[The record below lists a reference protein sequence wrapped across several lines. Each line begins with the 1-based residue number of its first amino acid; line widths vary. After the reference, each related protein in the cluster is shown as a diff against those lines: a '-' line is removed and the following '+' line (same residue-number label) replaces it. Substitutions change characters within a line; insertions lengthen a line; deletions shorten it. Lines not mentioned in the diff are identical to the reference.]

1 MKICVFC
8 GSSMGNDIRY
18 QEAAAQLGEVLAQN
32 DCTLYYGGGNVGL
45 MKVIADKMI
54 ERGKEVI
61 GVMPNLILEME
72 IGHDGISKMVEV
84 DSMSERKTILINES
98 DAFIAMPGGFGTL
111 DELFEIVVLNQLRIT
126 DKPVALYNTLNYY
139 DSLINFI
146 DHGVSQGFIRKEHRD
161 NIIVSDN
168 PETLFQELSR
178 HKSIDIKQWIEDIN
192 DGLKEQVKV
201 NKSLLI
207 N

>member
-32 DCTLYYGGGNVGL
+32 DCILYYGGGNVGL

-54 ERGKEVI
+54 EKGKEVV
-61 GVMPNLILEME
+61 GVMPNLILDME
-72 IGHDGISKMVEV
+72 IGHDGISKMIEV
-84 DSMSERKTILINES
+84 NSMSERKTILINES

-126 DKPVALYNTLNYY
+126 DKPVALYNTLNYF
-139 DSLINFI
+139 DSIIQFI
-146 DHGVSQGFIRKEHRD
+146 DHAVGQGFIRKEHRD

-168 PETLFQELSR
+168 PETILKELSR
-178 HKSIDIKQWIEDIN
+178 HKSIDIKQWIEDIKKN
-192 DGLKEQVKV
+192 
-201 NKSLLI
+201 
-207 N
+207 

>member
-32 DCTLYYGGGNVGL
+32 DCILYYGGGNVGL

-54 ERGKEVI
+54 EKGKEVV
-61 GVMPNLILEME
+61 GVMPNLILDME
-72 IGHDGISKMVEV
+72 IGHDGISKMIEV

-126 DKPVALYNTLNYY
+126 DKPVALYNTLNYF
-139 DSLINFI
+139 DSIIQFI
-146 DHGVSQGFIRKEHRD
+146 DHAVGQGFIRKEHRD

-168 PETLFQELSR
+168 PELLFQELSR
-178 HKSIDIKQWIEDIN
+178 HKSIDIKQWIEDI
-192 DGLKEQVKV
+192 KEESNQQ
-201 NKSLLI
+201 
-207 N
+207 

>member
-18 QEAAAQLGEVLAQN
+18 QEAAERLGEVLAQN
-32 DCTLYYGGGNVGL
+32 ECTLYYGGGNVGL
-45 MKVIADKMI
+45 MKIIADKMI
-54 ERGKEVI
+54 ERGKEVV
-61 GVMPNLILEME
+61 GVMPNLIIEME
-72 IGHDGISKMVEV
+72 IGHDGISKMIEV

-146 DHGVSQGFIRKEHRD
+146 DHAVSQGFIRKEHRD

-178 HKSIDIKQWIEDIN
+178 HKSIDDIKQWIEEIKN
-192 DGLKEQVKV
+192 
-201 NKSLLI
+201 N
-207 N
+207 

>member
-1 MKICVFC
+1 MKVCVFC

-32 DCTLYYGGGNVGL
+32 DCILYYGGGNVGL

-54 ERGKEVI
+54 EKGKEVV
-61 GVMPNLILEME
+61 GVMPNLILDME
-72 IGHDGISKMVEV
+72 IGHDGISKMIEV

-126 DKPVALYNTLNYY
+126 DKPVALYNTLNYF
-139 DSLINFI
+139 DSLINFF
-146 DHGVSQGFIRKEHRD
+146 DHAVSQGFIRKEHRD

-168 PETLFQELSR
+168 PETILKELSR
-178 HKSIDIKQWIEDIN
+178 HKSIDIKQWIEEIKKN
-192 DGLKEQVKV
+192 
-201 NKSLLI
+201 
-207 N
+207 

>member
-45 MKVIADKMI
+45 MKIIADKMI
-54 ERGKEVI
+54 EKGREVV
-61 GVMPNLILEME
+61 GVMPNLILDME
-72 IGHDGISKMVEV
+72 IGHNGISKMIET

-111 DELFEIVVLNQLRIT
+111 DELFEIIVLNQLRIT

-139 DSLINFI
+139 DDFIKFI
-146 DHGVSQGFIRKEHRD
+146 DHAVKQGFIRKEHHD

-168 PETLFQELSR
+168 PEILFQELSR
-178 HKSIDIKQWIEDIN
+178 HKSIDIKQWIKDI
-192 DGLKEQVKV
+192 
-201 NKSLLI
+201 KSESHSL
-207 N
+207 

>member
-18 QEAAAQLGEVLAQN
+18 QEAAERLGEVLAQN
-32 DCTLYYGGGNVGL
+32 ECTLYYGGGNVGL
-45 MKVIADKMI
+45 MKIIADKMI
-54 ERGKEVI
+54 ERGKEVV
-61 GVMPNLILEME
+61 GVMPGLILEME
-72 IGHDGISKMVEV
+72 IGHDGISKMIEV

-126 DKPVALYNTLNYY
+126 DKPVALYNTLNYF
-139 DSLINFI
+139 DSIIQFI
-146 DHGVSQGFIRKEHRD
+146 DHAVGQGFIRKEHRD

-168 PETLFQELSR
+168 PETLFKELSR
-178 HKSIDIKQWIEDIN
+178 HKSIDIKQWIEEIKKN
-192 DGLKEQVKV
+192 
-201 NKSLLI
+201 
-207 N
+207 

>member
-45 MKVIADKMI
+45 MKIIADKMI
-54 ERGKEVI
+54 ERGKEVV

-72 IGHDGISKMVEV
+72 IGHDGISKMIEV

-146 DHGVSQGFIRKEHRD
+146 DHAVSQGFIRKEHRD

-178 HKSIDIKQWIEDIN
+178 HKSIDDIKQWIEEIKN
-192 DGLKEQVKV
+192 
-201 NKSLLI
+201 N
-207 N
+207 

>member
-1 MKICVFC
+1 MKVCVFC
-8 GSSMGNDIRY
+8 GSSMGNDVRY
-18 QEAAAQLGEVLAQN
+18 QEAAAQLGEVLAQY
-32 DCTLYYGGGNVGL
+32 DCTLYYGGGKVGL
-45 MKVIADKMI
+45 MKIIADKMI
-54 ERGKEVI
+54 EKGKEVV
-61 GVMPNLILEME
+61 GVMPNLILDME
-72 IGHDGISKMVEV
+72 IGHDGISKMIEV
-84 DSMSERKTILINES
+84 NSMSERKTILINES

-146 DHGVSQGFIRKEHRD
+146 DHAVSQGFIRKEHRD

-178 HKSIDIKQWIEDIN
+178 HKSIDIKQWIEDI
-192 DGLKEQVKV
+192 KEESNQQ
-201 NKSLLI
+201 
-207 N
+207 